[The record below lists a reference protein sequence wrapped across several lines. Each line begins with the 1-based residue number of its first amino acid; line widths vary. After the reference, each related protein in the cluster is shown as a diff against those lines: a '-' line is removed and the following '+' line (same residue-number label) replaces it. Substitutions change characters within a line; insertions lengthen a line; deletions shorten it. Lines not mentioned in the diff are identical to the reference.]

1 MKKEENENGVNDNG
15 GESYREKESEIMWR
29 IKGENRK
36 K

>member
-1 MKKEENENGVNDNG
+1 MQKEENENGVNDNG
-15 GESYREKESEIMWR
+15 GESYRAKESEKCGS